1 MSDALGVMIA
11 ENKLFGALV
20 EKEESGVKV
29 HYHTVTR
36 GDVGAD
42 EQDLRPGRSDPEKV
56 PDDGEKDVSL
66 PDGVDEDDDSE
77 GFAGG
82 ALPEPSVE
90 ITGVS
95 DDGDDSEGIND
106 GWDFHLLLQD
116 LLSHYKE
123 KGFRDPRIVFC
134 NRSTRVN
141 IVEVTPEIDVMDESG
156 EVGISTSRAE
166 TALSKNENKNIED
179 KGEIG
184 YIRMTEDGGE
194 RILALIPASEGSVE
208 KTLSTIED
216 QTLTRLPDAVELET
230 EIALYLGVARRALP
244 ISSLEAAQEDTS
256 IVLRC
261 DSRGSL
267 ALIMKGEELHHVEEV
282 PRLTSEDRLERI
294 GKRVR
299 LLSDEHAT
307 GNIDH
312 VLVNADEGA
321 GIADQ
326 LERSFEQAECSRLD
340 ETLTVQKGPVGQ
352 NAAVA
357 AALSDLDTTEAFP
370 PESGLLPSQYKH
382 GFRLP
387 FGWGTLGM
395 FALLVLTTIAS
406 VWIYFIMLSA
416 IQEQERKHEALQ
428 REVEQIRGGRGVE
441 ERQAE
446 IDSLSGIRA
455 EYDSGNQLI
464 SGLLRGSNKW
474 SRAMAELTSTV
485 DSIEGVR
492 IQSWVPSGNGTAL
505 VRGRA
510 RTRMNALQLT
520 RSLDGSLA
528 SIQAT
533 ERRDVQLYDFQF
545 AMPLYRGTPK
555 VSQRQLE
562 FVEASPEVASRGE
575 SDPETE
581 RPGNDR
587 SEKKRLAESNSGSRS
602 PGKSRSSDG
611 GTGEG
616 AAGEG
621 ALGEGRSVEN
631 ASEEVGTGESDLGG
645 RGGAWTVV
653 LGSFRAETHADTFVD
668 VIRSNMDL
676 GSMEE
681 VSSVPKAQEVTFS
694 GELRSVKESSPV
706 FIWQGDQTRLNRV
719 GVGTYETFAAAKQV
733 RKRLQTR
740 IEEKNAI
747 RDLTGNAWV
756 LSLEPEGENP

>member
-20 EKEESGVKV
+20 EKEDLGVKV

-42 EQDLRPGRSDPEKV
+42 EQDFRPGRSDPEKV
-56 PDDGEKDVSL
+56 PDEGEKDVSL
-66 PDGVDEDDDSE
+66 PDEVDEDSDSG

-82 ALPEPSVE
+82 ALPEASVE

-95 DDGDDSEGIND
+95 DDGDDSDGIND

-156 EVGISTSRAE
+156 DVGISTSRVE
-166 TALSKNENKNIED
+166 TALSKNENRNLED

-208 KTLSTIED
+208 KTLTTIED

-230 EIALYLGVARRALP
+230 EIALYLGIARRALP
-244 ISSLEAAQEDTS
+244 VSGSGGAQEDTS

-282 PRLTSEDRLERI
+282 PRLTSEDRLDRI

-307 GNIDH
+307 GKIDH
-312 VLVNADEGA
+312 VLVNADEGE
-321 GIADQ
+321 GIVGQ
-326 LERSFEQAECSRLD
+326 LELSFEQAQCRRLD
-340 ETLTVQKGPVGQ
+340 ETLSVQKGPVGQ
-352 NAAVA
+352 NAAVG
-357 AALSDLDTTEAFP
+357 AALSDIDTTEAFP

-387 FGWGTLGM
+387 FGWGTIGM
-395 FALLVLTTIAS
+395 FALLVLTTVAS
-406 VWIYFIMLSA
+406 VWMYFIMLSA
-416 IQEQERKHEALQ
+416 IQQQERKHKALQ
-428 REVEQIRGGRGVE
+428 REVKQIRGGRGVE

-492 IQSWVPSGNGTAL
+492 IQNWVPNGNETA
-505 VRGRA
+505 VVQGRA

-520 RSLDGSLA
+520 KSLGGSLQT
-528 SIQAT
+528 IQAT
-533 ERRDVQLYDFQF
+533 EERDVQLYNFQF
-545 AMPLYRGTPK
+545 AMPLYGGPPE

-562 FVEASPEVASRGE
+562 FVEAPQKVASRGGRG
-575 SDPETE
+575 PETE
-581 RPGNDR
+581 GPGNNRPDDGSR
-587 SEKKRLAESNSGSRS
+587 ASSSGKGKGSSGKSTSSKSGSAEGTSGEVSTAESASKEPGS
-602 PGKSRSSDG
+602 
-611 GTGEG
+611 
-616 AAGEG
+616 
-621 ALGEGRSVEN
+621 
-631 ASEEVGTGESDLGG
+631 GESGVG
-645 RGGAWTVV
+645 ERGGSWTVV
-653 LGSFRAETHADTFVD
+653 LGSFRAETHADAFVD
-668 VIRSNMDL
+668 VIRGNMNL
-676 GSMEE
+676 GSMRR
-681 VSSVPKAQEVTFS
+681 VSSAPRPQEVPPS
-694 GELRSVKESSPV
+694 GELRSVKEGSPV
-706 FIWQGDQTRLNRV
+706 FVWQGDQTRLNRV
-719 GVGTYETFAAAKQV
+719 GVGTYETFDAAKQV
-733 RKRLQTR
+733 RKKVQAR
-740 IEEKNAI
+740 IEG
-747 RDLTGNAWV
+747 RDDISSLTGNVWIFS
-756 LSLEPEGENP
+756 LSPEEESS